1 MASLETLVGT
11 AAAICTTASYIPQ
24 LRKCWETGETGDLSL
39 KMLLLLASGLGLWL
53 VYGFLR
59 ADAVIVIANAIS
71 LALLGGIL
79 FFKIRGPKT
88 SSHETRTSGDRIV
101 PARNP

>member
-1 MASLETLVGT
+1 MPYLETLVG
-11 AAAICTTASYIPQ
+11 AAAAFCTTASYVPQ

-39 KMLLLLASGLGLWL
+39 KMLLLLVSGLSLWL

-59 ADAVIVIANAIS
+59 ADAAIIIANAIS

-79 FFKIRGPKT
+79 FFKIRGPQ
-88 SSHETRTSGDRIV
+88 SSHETRTSGDRMV
-101 PARNP
+101 PARSS